1 MYICKKERHIKNNK
15 LHINELKSTFSNN
28 LIVEKSDVENF
39 YKSIDA
45 DINLS
50 TIDGRIFELIKKG
63 VLFRIGRGKYS
74 FHEKQAFQPQLENS
88 LIKLSTL
95 IKKQLPFLDFCIWN
109 TKCINA
115 FMVHQPFRFYTI
127 LEVEKDAIESVFNIL
142 REENKNVYIDP
153 SQDTLDKYVSFKT
166 EPIIITNLVS
176 EAPLFQNNTTS
187 ITTLE
192 KLLVDIYCNTTLFA
206 AQQGAEMRYIY
217 KSAFEKYSINE
228 AKLLRYASRRKKKE
242 QIIQLINKVKDSA
255 LNND

>member
-1 MYICKKERHIKNNK
+1 M
-15 LHINELKSTFSNN
+15 
-28 LIVEKSDVENF
+28 IVEKSDVENF

-74 FHEKQAFQPQLENS
+74 FHEKQAFHPQLENS

-95 IKKQLPFLDFCIWN
+95 IKKHLPFLDFCIWN
-109 TKCINA
+109 TKCINV

-127 LEVEKDAIESVFNIL
+127 LEVEKDAMESVFNIL

-153 SQDTLDKYVSFKT
+153 TQDTLDKYVSFKT

-187 ITTLE
+187 SITLE
-192 KLLVDIYCNTTLFA
+192 KLLVDIYCNATLFA
-206 AQQGAEMRYIY
+206 AQQGAEMIYI
-217 KSAFEKYSINE
+217 
-228 AKLLRYASRRKKKE
+228 
-242 QIIQLINKVKDSA
+242 
-255 LNND
+255 